1 MKMVKTANGIKKID
15 DWNPDLIPGQLKPI
29 LQQHR
34 ATLVNKLIH
43 GGLATYIDYKFSS
56 KATAGQL
63 EKIRNSLDLL
73 KNDGIDPVLY
83 HPMIQAVLNNDFTT
97 LDNALFYREIDATIS
112 ARLLRQHTFEKGQH
126 FFFQQ

>member
-34 ATLVNKLIH
+34 ATLVNKLIQ
-43 GGLATYIDYKFSS
+43 GELNTYIDYKFSS
-56 KATAGQL
+56 RASVGQL

-73 KNDGIDPVLY
+73 KDDGIDPVLY
-83 HPMIQAVLNNDFTT
+83 SPIFQAVLHNDFTN

-112 ARLLRQHTFEKGQH
+112 TRLLRPHTFEKGQH
-126 FFFQQ
+126 MFSQQ

>member
-43 GGLATYIDYKFSS
+43 GGLNTYIDYKFSV
-56 KATAGQL
+56 KATIGQL
-63 EKIRNSLDLL
+63 AKIRNSLDLL
-73 KNDGIDPVLY
+73 KGDGIDTTLY
-83 HPMIQAVLNNDFTT
+83 SPIIQAVVHNDFTT

-112 ARLLRQHTFEKGQH
+112 ARLLRPHTFEKGQH
-126 FFFQQ
+126 LFLQQ